1 MTITIRTLT
10 CALVGAFAFSAQA
23 FAEDPY
29 PRLGGTYISSP
40 QNYDDPAYQKK
51 LAKVAVSVL
60 SIYPGWEKSH
70 GSMDTVA
77 KNIKAMNPNTRV
89 FVYVIAESFYDPTP
103 VAWTEWAS
111 KVNKENWWLRS
122 GSSKVLSDF
131 GHDTYV
137 LNVSTQGRKDSS
149 GNLFGQWYASYVTN
163 MFVKPNPALDGLY
176 TDNMFWKPRRD
187 GDWNLDGKV
196 DSQNDATVQK
206 WYRGGNRLY
215 AEALKKAAPGKLQL
229 ANLAD
234 WIQPQA
240 VLTEYEGVFNGG
252 ILEGMIGKSYS
263 VESRN
268 SWAEMMKGYRKA
280 MAALA
285 APKLGIFTQ
294 AGNPTDYQAMRYGL
308 TSTLMDNGYYYFF
321 DNAKSYTGVVWFDE
335 YDAKLGAATST
346 PSTKAYQNGV
356 YRRDFENGIALVNPK
371 GNGTQEVTLE
381 GDFIKLKGSQDS
393 SVNNGQTVRKVTLK
407 DRDGIILMRKNP
419 VKRPQAPAAVT
430 IETAG

>member
-1 MTITIRTLT
+1 
-10 CALVGAFAFSAQA
+10 VGALAFTAQA
-23 FAEDPY
+23 FAAEDPF
-29 PRLGGTYISSP
+29 PRIGGTYISSP
-40 QNYDDPAYQKK
+40 QNYDDPSYQKD
-51 LAKVAVSVL
+51 LAKVDVSIL
-60 SIYPGWEKSH
+60 SIYPGWEKTH
-70 GSMDTVA
+70 GSMDKVA

-103 VAWTEWAS
+103 VAWTEWAA
-111 KVNKENWWLRS
+111 KVNKEKWWLLS

-149 GNLFGQWYASYVTN
+149 GNLFGQWYANYVTN
-163 MFVKPNPALDGLY
+163 LFVKPNPTLDGLY

-240 VLTEYEGVFNGG
+240 VLTEYNGVFNGG

-263 VESRN
+263 VETRN
-268 SWAEMMKGYRKA
+268 GWAEMMKGYRKA

-285 APKLGIFTQ
+285 APKLAIFTQ

-308 TSTLMDNGYYYFF
+308 TSTLMDDGYFYFF
-321 DNAKSYTGVVWFDE
+321 NEKKSYTGVVWFDE
-335 YDAKLGAATST
+335 YDAKLGAATSS
-346 PSTKAYQNGV
+346 PATKAYQNGV

-371 GNGTQEVTLE
+371 GNGPQEVTLE
-381 GDFIKLKGSQDS
+381 GDFVKLKGTQDS
-393 SVNNGQTVRKVTLK
+393 GVNNGQTVRKVTLK

-419 VKRPQAPAAVT
+419 VKRPAAPGGVT